1 MRKADLLP
9 ELPMPS
15 FCSVYPESV
24 AEGAMSGQIF
34 LPDNDER
41 SALVWH
47 FCGFGFILGEPDA
60 EFLEEILRLMLT
72 GERRLVLFSDSMA
85 VEEFL
90 RSRKEI
96 QAGKRLFFR
105 YEGELPE
112 ADPSL
117 LPINR
122 ELLQT
127 MDGKVVPRIF
137 WESPDEF
144 LKNGMG
150 FCEVR
155 EGKPAAWAFSAA
167 VSRKELDIGVETAP
181 GFQRQGLAL
190 KTAGAMIRFAM
201 ETGRDPVWAC
211 AETNAGSRKTA
222 EKLGFIQS
230 GSCLTFQKRS
240 N

>member
-85 VEEFL
+85 VEGSF

-105 YEGELPE
+105 YEGGLPE

-127 MDGKVVPRIF
+127 MDGP
-137 WESPDEF
+137 EEF

-190 KTAGAMIRFAM
+190 KTAGAMIRLAM
-201 ETGRDPVWAC
+201 KTGRDPVWAC